1 MTGIKALTAAAAS
14 KKYGWP
20 RTRPKICEVT
30 INFECNARCV
40 FCYSPHSQPAW
51 QKGSLSLRDIGSAF
65 KRSSLEGAWLA
76 DILGGEVTLR
86 KDLPEIALLA
96 RKTGYTAVQI
106 TTNGMRLADPDYAKR
121 LVDAGVNVFRV
132 SLHGDRP
139 EIHDAI
145 VGIKGAFRD
154 TTRGLENI
162 LRLGA
167 KAGINHVIL
176 PLNYK
181 LLPGLVN
188 FTCAS
193 FGLDAYLFISP
204 HYLGSMKTNG
214 GIYKISY
221 SRYTPYLKKALSLF
235 EDRGLILESPCLS
248 NFVPCVLP
256 DYVNLMAEWQYQAED
271 DLLYVPNQAPLEIY
285 KMKEAQRMKVKRC
298 GACVYNTVCMGF
310 EREYY
315 NYFGGKEFIP
325 LKKKPRAYRLKT
337 YYAG

>member
-1 MTGIKALTAAAAS
+1 MTKLKALSASAAS

-51 QKGSLSLRDIGSAF
+51 QKGSLSLKEIGGAL
-65 KRSSLEGAWLA
+65 KRSRLEGAWLA

-96 RKTGYTAVQI
+96 RKLGYTAVQI
-106 TTNGMRLADPDYAKR
+106 TTNGMRLAAPDYVKR
-121 LVDAGVNVFRV
+121 LIDSGINVFRM

-145 VGIKGAFRD
+145 VGVSGGFRQ
-154 TTRGLENI
+154 TTRGLENV

-176 PLNYK
+176 PANYE
-181 LLPGLVN
+181 LLPGLVK
-188 FTCAS
+188 FTS
-193 FGLDAYLFISP
+193 DNFGLDAYLFISP

-214 GIYKISY
+214 SIYKISY
-221 SRYTPYLKKALSLF
+221 SRYMPYLKKALNIF
-235 EDRGLILESPCLS
+235 ERKGLTLESPCLS

-256 DYVNLMAEWQYQAED
+256 GFENLMAEWQYQKED

-298 GACVYNTVCMGF
+298 RDCVYDPVCMGF

-315 NYFGGKEFIP
+315 KYFGGGEFVP
-325 LKKKPRAYRLKT
+325 LKKKQTSLRLKT
-337 YYAG
+337 FYAG